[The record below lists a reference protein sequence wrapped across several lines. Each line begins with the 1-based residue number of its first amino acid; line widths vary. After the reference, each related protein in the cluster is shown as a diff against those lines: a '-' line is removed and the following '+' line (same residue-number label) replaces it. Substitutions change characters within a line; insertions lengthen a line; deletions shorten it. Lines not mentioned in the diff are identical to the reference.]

1 MQNINQ
7 NLLDLDLLSSEE
19 IQEILN
25 SSKKMENIFYKN
37 YKNKPLMQNKTIAGL
52 FFEPSTR
59 TRISFEHASN
69 LLGIKYIDLSLNESS
84 IKKGESLLN
93 TALTLQ
99 AMKVDGLILRHPHS
113 GAPYSLLGQINTP
126 IINAGDGTHA
136 HPSQALT
143 DLYTIQKHF
152 GKIKGL
158 TILIVGDILYS
169 RVARS
174 NILGLSKLGAIVKV
188 CAPATLLPISLLNNN
203 DSCKYT
209 DAYSKISVYT
219 NLEEAI
225 INSNVVMPL
234 RIQKERQ
241 MKGHLP
247 SFSEYNSMYGIN
259 NKILE
264 LAENDVMV
272 MHPGPMNEGVE
283 IDSLVAHGKKSLIEK
298 QVENGI
304 SVKMAILN
312 KILN

>member
-1 MQNINQ
+1 MKNINQ
-7 NLLDLDLLSSEE
+7 NLLDLDLLSSKE

-25 SSKKMENIFYKN
+25 SAKKMEDIFYKN
-37 YKNKPLMQNKTIAGL
+37 SKNKPLIQNKTIAGL

-113 GAPYSLLGQINTP
+113 GAPYSLLGQINTS

-143 DLYTIQKHF
+143 DLYTIKKHF

-174 NILGLSKLGAIVKV
+174 NILGFSKLGANVKI

-209 DAYSKISVYT
+209 DTYSKISVYT

-264 LAENDVMV
+264 LAEDDVMV

-283 IDSLVAHGKKSLIEK
+283 IDPVVAHGSKSLIEK

>member
-1 MQNINQ
+1 MKNINQ
-7 NLLDLDLLSSEE
+7 NLLDLDLLSSKE

-25 SSKKMENIFYKN
+25 SAKKMESIFHKN
-37 YKNKPLMQNKTIAGL
+37 SKMKPLMVDKTIAGL

-69 LLGIKYIDLSLNESS
+69 ILGIKYIDLSLNESS

-113 GAPYSLLGQINTP
+113 GAPYSLLGQINTS
-126 IINAGDGTHA
+126 IINAGDGAHA

-152 GKIKGL
+152 GQIKGL
-158 TILIVGDILYS
+158 KILIVGDILYS

-174 NILGLSKLGAIVKV
+174 NILGLSKLGAMIKV
-188 CAPATLLPISLLNNN
+188 CAPATLLPISLLKNEN
-203 DSCKYT
+203 SKYS
-209 DAYSKISVYT
+209 DAYSKLSVYT
-219 NLEEAI
+219 NLEEAM

-247 SFSEYNSMYGIN
+247 SLSEYNSMYGIN

-264 LAENDVMV
+264 SAENDVMV

-283 IDSLVAHGKKSLIEK
+283 IDPLVAHGSKSLIEN

>member
-1 MQNINQ
+1 
-7 NLLDLDLLSSEE
+7 
-19 IQEILN
+19 
-25 SSKKMENIFYKN
+25 
-37 YKNKPLMQNKTIAGL
+37 
-52 FFEPSTR
+52 
-59 TRISFEHASN
+59 
-69 LLGIKYIDLSLNESS
+69 LGIKYIDLSLNESS
-84 IKKGESLLN
+84 VKKGESLLN

-99 AMKVDGLILRHPHS
+99 AMKIDGLILRHPHS
-113 GAPYSLLGQINTP
+113 GAPYSLIGQINTS

-152 GKIKGL
+152 GQIKDL
-158 TILIVGDILYS
+158 KILIVGDILYS

-188 CAPATLLPISLLNNN
+188 CAPATLLPISLLKN
-203 DSCKYT
+203 DTSKFN

-225 INSNVVMPL
+225 INTNVIMPL

-247 SFSEYNSMYGIN
+247 SFSDYNSMYGIN

-283 IDSLVAHGKKSLIEK
+283 IDPIVAHGNKSLIEN

>member
-1 MQNINQ
+1 LKKINRH
-7 NLLDLDLLSSEE
+7 LLDLDLLSSEE

-25 SSKKMENIFYKN
+25 SAKKMESIFYKN
-37 YKNKPLMQNKTIAGL
+37 SKMKHLMIHKTIAGL

-59 TRISFEHASN
+59 TKVSFEHASN
-69 LLGIKYIDLSLNESS
+69 ILGIKYIDLSLNESS
-84 IKKGESLLN
+84 VKKGESLLN

-99 AMKVDGLILRHPHS
+99 AMKIDGLILRHPHS
-113 GAPYSLLGQINTP
+113 GAPYSLIGQINTS

-152 GKIKGL
+152 GQIKDL
-158 TILIVGDILYS
+158 KILIVGDILYS

-188 CAPATLLPISLLNNN
+188 CAPATLLPISLLKN
-203 DSCKYT
+203 DTSKFN

-225 INSNVVMPL
+225 INTNVIMPL

-247 SFSEYNSMYGIN
+247 SFSDYNSMYGIN

-283 IDSLVAHGKKSLIEK
+283 IDPIVAHGNKSLIEN

>member
-1 MQNINQ
+1 MKNINQ
-7 NLLDLDLLSSEE
+7 NLLDLDLLSSKEIEE
-19 IQEILN
+19 ILKSAQ
-25 SSKKMENIFYKN
+25 KMEGIFYKN
-37 YKNKPLMQNKTIAGL
+37 SKNKPLMLNKTIAGL

-99 AMKVDGLILRHPHS
+99 AMKVDGFILRHPHS
-113 GAPYSLLGQINTP
+113 GAPYSLLGQINTS

-143 DLYTIQKHF
+143 DLYTIKKHF
-152 GKIKGL
+152 GQIKGL

-188 CAPATLLPISLLNNN
+188 CAPATLLPISLLKDNSYQYN
-203 DSCKYT
+203 

-225 INSNVVMPL
+225 VNSNVVMPL

-283 IDSLVAHGKKSLIEK
+283 IDTIVAHGSKSLIEK

-304 SVKMAILN
+304 SVKMAILD

>member
-1 MQNINQ
+1 MKNINQ
-7 NLLDLDLLSSEE
+7 NLLDLDLLSSKE

-25 SSKKMENIFYKN
+25 SAKKMEDIFYKN
-37 YKNKPLMQNKTIAGL
+37 SKNKPLMQNKTIAGL

-113 GAPYSLLGQINTP
+113 GAPYSLLGQINTS

-143 DLYTIQKHF
+143 DLYTIKKHF

-203 DSCKYT
+203 DCRKYT
-209 DAYSKISVYT
+209 DTYSKISVYT

-283 IDSLVAHGKKSLIEK
+283 IDPVVAHGSKSLIEK

>member
-1 MQNINQ
+1 MIVIRHPNPGAA
-7 NLLDLDLLSSEE
+7 LLLS
-19 IQEILN
+19 
-25 SSKKMENIFYKN
+25 KN
-37 YKNKPLMQNKTIAGL
+37 
-52 FFEPSTR
+52 
-59 TRISFEHASN
+59 
-69 LLGIKYIDLSLNESS
+69 
-84 IKKGESLLN
+84 
-93 TALTLQ
+93 
-99 AMKVDGLILRHPHS
+99 VDSCIV
-113 GAPYSLLGQINTP
+113 
-126 IINAGDGTHA
+126 NAGDGTNE
-136 HPSQALT
+136 HPTQALLDAYSLKERLG
-143 DLYTIQKHF
+143 DLDGRK
-152 GKIKGL
+152 
-158 TILIVGDILYS
+158 ILIVGDILYS

-188 CAPATLLPISLLNNN
+188 CAPATLLPISLLKDNSYQYN
-203 DSCKYT
+203 

-225 INSNVVMPL
+225 VNSNVVMPL

-283 IDSLVAHGKKSLIEK
+283 IDTVVAHGSKSLIEK

-304 SVKMAILN
+304 SVKMAILD

>member
-1 MQNINQ
+1 MKKINRH
-7 NLLDLDLLSSEE
+7 LLDLDLLSSEE

-25 SSKKMENIFYKN
+25 SAKKMESIFYKN
-37 YKNKPLMQNKTIAGL
+37 SKMKHLMIHKTIAGL

-59 TRISFEHASN
+59 TKVSFEHASN
-69 LLGIKYIDLSLNESS
+69 ILGIKYIDLSLNESS
-84 IKKGESLLN
+84 VKKGESLLN

-99 AMKVDGLILRHPHS
+99 AMKIDGLILRHPHS
-113 GAPYSLLGQINTP
+113 GAPYSLIGQINTS

-152 GKIKGL
+152 GQIKDL
-158 TILIVGDILYS
+158 KILIVGDILYS

-188 CAPATLLPISLLNNN
+188 CAPATLLPISLLKN
-203 DSCKYT
+203 DTSKFN

-225 INSNVVMPL
+225 INTNVIMPL

-247 SFSEYNSMYGIN
+247 SFSDYNSMYGIN

-283 IDSLVAHGKKSLIEK
+283 IDPIVAHGNKSLIEN

>member
-1 MQNINQ
+1 
-7 NLLDLDLLSSEE
+7 
-19 IQEILN
+19 
-25 SSKKMENIFYKN
+25 MESIFYKN
-37 YKNKPLMQNKTIAGL
+37 SKMKPLMVDKTIAGL

-69 LLGIKYIDLSLNESS
+69 ILGIKYIDLSLNESS

-113 GAPYSLLGQINTP
+113 GAPYSLLGQINTS
-126 IINAGDGTHA
+126 IINAGDGAHA

-152 GKIKGL
+152 GQIKGL
-158 TILIVGDILYS
+158 KILIVGDILYS

-174 NILGLSKLGAIVKV
+174 NILGLSKLGAMIKV
-188 CAPATLLPISLLNNN
+188 CAPATLLPISLLKNEN
-203 DSCKYT
+203 SKYS
-209 DAYSKISVYT
+209 DAYSKLSVYT
-219 NLEEAI
+219 NLEEAM

-247 SFSEYNSMYGIN
+247 SLSEYNSMYGIN

-264 LAENDVMV
+264 SAENDVMV

-283 IDSLVAHGKKSLIEK
+283 IDPLVAHGSKSLIEN

-304 SVKMAILN
+304 PVKMAILN